1 MTISYLYVFHSVV
14 FHCLGSVGY
23 VAVPHDADGTEE
35 QIAEAAELN
44 FWKARLAVFDKNLQ
58 VIYKLIQ
65 KNCLTPSKPF
75 ELDSFHCARRSR
87 RTPCPRRRLPNGSFA
102 VCLFDVSG
110 YEVLWSTHTG
120 TARIWM
126 YMKRTDEEFRTIQ
139 WCHNLVFWKLDENMR
154 KA

>member
-44 FWKARLAVFDKNLQ
+44 FWKARLAVFNKNLQ

-65 KNCLTPSKPF
+65 KKMPHSFQTLWTWFFSLRPSVQAHSMSQTQATKWQF
-75 ELDSFHCARRSR
+75 CS
-87 RTPCPRRRLPNGSFA
+87 
-102 VCLFDVSG
+102 LFVWC
-110 YEVLWSTHTG
+110 VRVWSTHTG

-126 YMKRTDEEFRTIQ
+126 YMKRPDEEFRTIQ